1 MTTRHQCVTQ
11 SNTFRIDLPNARRYR
26 AATLTCAPSI
36 IAFAKDY
43 NEDPTSCHH
52 VLRELARTRRVL
64 WLNSVGM
71 RTPKLSSGRDLGRLG
86 RKLKDVAKGPVN
98 VENDL
103 WVFTPIVLPLPHHAV
118 ARQINRQVLRAT
130 VRALRIRLHISDF
143 QLWTFLPNVADY
155 VGAFGESL
163 TVYYCVD
170 EFSMFSYIDAAPM
183 LAAEN
188 SLLGRADC
196 VFAVTHALAERKR
209 MVNPNTHLSPH
220 GVDAAFFSR
229 ALAPETPIPADVARL
244 PHPVIGFYGTL
255 QDWVDLDLI
264 AHLARSHPEW
274 SLVLIGP
281 IAVDTTVV
289 AGLPNVHLL
298 GRREHRDL
306 PAYCKGFDIGLI
318 PYRTIDRM
326 PFVNPIK
333 LREYLS
339 AGLPVVSTAV
349 PEVRR
354 YPQWCAVGEDHEGVR
369 LAIEQALRDDS
380 PEKRRS
386 RSSAMASETWEA
398 RVAEVDRIVQETAL
412 RKRGNR

>member
-1 MTTRHQCVTQ
+1 
-11 SNTFRIDLPNARRYR
+11 
-26 AATLTCAPSI
+26 LTYAPSI
-36 IAFAKDY
+36 VAFAKDY
-43 NEDPTSCHH
+43 NEAPTSCNH

-64 WLNSVGM
+64 WLNSVAT
-71 RTPKLSSGRDLGRLG
+71 RAPKVSSGRDMGKLG
-86 RKLKDVAKGPVN
+86 RKLGEFAKGPVN
-98 VENDL
+98 VEDDL
-103 WVFTPIVLPLPHHAV
+103 WVFTPIVLPLPHNPV
-118 ARQINRQVLRAT
+118 ARKINRQVLRAT
-130 VRALRIRLHISDF
+130 VRALRARLRISDF
-143 QLWTFLPNVADY
+143 QLWTFIPNVADY
-155 VGAFGESL
+155 VGVFGESL

-170 EFSMFSYIDAAPM
+170 EYSMFSNIDVASI

-209 MVNPNTHLSPH
+209 LLNPNTHLSPH

-229 ALAPETPIPADVARL
+229 ALAPETSIPADIAQL

-264 AHLARSHPEW
+264 AYLARSHPEW

-281 IAVDTTVV
+281 IMVDTAAV

-298 GRREHRDL
+298 GRRAHGEL
-306 PAYCKGFDIGLI
+306 PAYCKGFDVGLI
-318 PYRTIDRM
+318 PYRVIDRM

-354 YPQWCAVGEDHEGVR
+354 YPHWCAVGEDHESVR

-398 RVAEVDRIVQETAL
+398 RVAEVDRIVQEIAL

>member
-1 MTTRHQCVTQ
+1 MT
-11 SNTFRIDLPNARRYR
+11 Y
-26 AATLTCAPSI
+26 APSI
-36 IAFAKDY
+36 VAFAKDF
-43 NEDPTSCHH
+43 NEAPTSCHH
-52 VLRELARTRRVL
+52 VLRELARSRRVL
-64 WLNSVGM
+64 WLNSLGM

-86 RKLKDVAKGPVN
+86 RKLRDFAKGPIN

-103 WVFTPIVLPLPHHAV
+103 WVFTPIVLPLPHNPV
-118 ARQINRQVLRAT
+118 ARRINRQVLRAT
-130 VRALRIRLHISDF
+130 VHALRIRLRMSDF

-155 VGAFGESL
+155 VGAFGEAL
-163 TVYYCVD
+163 AVYYCVD

-188 SLLGRADC
+188 ALLERVDC

-209 MVNPNTHLSPH
+209 LINSNTHLSPH
-220 GVDAAFFSR
+220 GVDHASFSR
-229 ALAPETPIPADVARL
+229 ALAPETVIPADLAHL

-255 QDWVDLDLI
+255 QDWVDLELV
-264 AHLARSHPEW
+264 AYLARSHPEW

-281 IAVDTTVV
+281 VMVDTAAV
-289 AGLPNVHLL
+289 AGIPNVHLL

-306 PAYCKGFDIGLI
+306 PAYCKGFDVGLI
-318 PYRTIDRM
+318 PYRVIDRM

-354 YPQWCAVGEDHEGVR
+354 YPHWCSVGEDHEGVR
-369 LAIEQALRDDS
+369 LAIERALLEDS
-380 PEKRRS
+380 PEQRRS
-386 RSSAMASETWEA
+386 RSSAMQSETWQA
-398 RVAEVDRIVQETAL
+398 RVAEVDRIVQDISIH
-412 RKRGNR
+412 KRGNR